1 MASFYQLS
9 PLFWTDPKVSAWSPV
24 EKNLALYLL
33 TCEHR
38 NLEGLYRLP
47 YAYISADLGL
57 DRDEVT
63 VALERLIRDDFC
75 RYDVDAQ
82 VVFLPKALKYRQP
95 TTKKHVD
102 GAINDLRA
110 VPDSYLYSDFQ
121 RAAAEFAPAL
131 SEAIGKPL
139 EWTDAEPETTHT
151 NGRSAT

>member
-9 PLFWTDPKVSAWSPV
+9 PLFWTDPKVCGWSPV

-47 YAYISADLGL
+47 YAYISADLDL
-57 DRDEVT
+57 ERETVT

-95 TTKKHVD
+95 TTARHVE
-102 GAINDLRA
+102 GALDDLRA
-110 VPDSYLYSDFQ
+110 VPDTYLFADFQ
-121 RAAAEFAPAL
+121 QAAAMYAPAL
-131 SEAIGKPL
+131 SKRLGEPL
-139 EWTDAEPETTHT
+139 ECPAPDHETTHT
-151 NGRSAT
+151 NGTP